1 MANIAEIKS
10 QLGVAQLNLTT
21 SKDASNAPTEWMRH
35 WNNDARVAISIHK
48 DTVAAIQADPTCNL
62 GIQTEIR
69 KAEKG
74 DYTSHRIVKYT
85 PAEVTL

>member
-1 MANIAEIKS
+1 MNIAEIKS
-10 QLGVAQLNLTT
+10 TLNVAQLNLTT
-21 SKDASNAPTEWMRH
+21 AKDASNAPTEWMRH
-35 WNNDARVAISIHK
+35 WDNTNRVAISIHK
-48 DTVAAIQADPTCNL
+48 DTVAAIQADATANL

-85 PAEVTL
+85 AAEVTL